1 MSEHHDKPFAGHL
14 GQRKT
19 LHNVSRDYWWPT
31 LRADV
36 EKYVGTCPHCQA
48 NKSPNYKP
56 FGLMQPLEPAGLP
69 WTDIQVDFVSGLPL
83 SNSGNDS
90 CLVVI
95 DRFTKMFHV
104 IACNKNVTAV
114 QFADMFLEN
123 IFRIHGLPNSIVS
136 DRDKLFTSNFWKE
149 FTESVAIRLRLTSG
163 YHP

>member
-1 MSEHHDKPFAGHL
+1 
-14 GQRKT
+14 
-19 LHNVSRDYWWPT
+19 
-31 LRADV
+31 
-36 EKYVGTCPHCQA
+36 
-48 NKSPNYKP
+48 
-56 FGLMQPLEPAGLP
+56 MQPLEPAGLP